1 MRKHFLLLPLI
12 VSMCGCGEITVEF
25 SGENSSA
32 EKNESEESSPSDGVS
47 NNVSDGVSNNVI
59 LYETVD
65 GMPIV
70 SFISGDYT
78 CIFGERDY
86 NNNSSSYEMNSFGA
100 HWVEDNEKSGKRE
113 MVFDDE
119 VTHIGKGAFK
129 NCQKLMK
136 MTLPQS
142 VETIEANAFYYCEKL
157 ISIDFPSEMKKIGE
171 YAFQACRNLTEIN
184 LPSGLNEIG
193 VNAFAQTG
201 LRKIELKSQV
211 NTIEEG
217 AFMACDQLTEV
228 IMHEGLKWIGVNTFK
243 DCYYL
248 SEVTLPESIIEIGNN
263 AFSGCRYGMSL
274 YIKSLTPPRI
284 PVQQRNDYS
293 GIFDS
298 SRFESVTI
306 YVPAEAIDAY
316 GDSNWRVYNLV
327 EYDFNAE
334 GDEE

>member
-47 NNVSDGVSNNVI
+47 NNVI

-70 SFISGDYT
+70 SFMSGAYT
-78 CIFGERDY
+78 YIFGQRGY
-86 NNNSSSYEMNSFGA
+86 SNNSSSYEMNSFGA

-119 VTHIGKGAFK
+119 VTHIGKGVFQ

-136 MTLPQS
+136 MTLSQS
-142 VETIEANAFYYCEKL
+142 VETIDAYAFYCCEKL
-157 ISIDFPSEMKKIGE
+157 ISIDFPSEMKKIGG

-184 LPSGLNEIG
+184 FPSGLNEIG
-193 VNAFAQTG
+193 VYAFAQTG

-211 NTIEEG
+211 NTIEGG

-228 IMHEGLKWIGVNTFK
+228 IMHEGLKWIGVDAFK
-243 DCYYL
+243 DCEYL

-263 AFSGCRYGMSL
+263 AFSGCQYGMSL

-284 PVQQRNDYS
+284 PVQAIDYKGDNS
-293 GIFDS
+293 GIFDYS
-298 SRFESVTI
+298 SFERVTI

-316 GDSNWRVYNLV
+316 SASNWRAYNLV

>member
-1 MRKHFLLLPLI
+1 MLLPLI

-25 SGENSSA
+25 SGENGSA
-32 EKNESEESSPSDGVS
+32 EKNESEESSP
-47 NNVSDGVSNNVI
+47 SDGVSNNVI

-70 SFISGDYT
+70 SFMSGART
-78 CIFGERDY
+78 CIFGDY
-86 NNNSSSYEMNSFGA
+86 YDNSREMDSFGA

-119 VTHIGKGAFK
+119 VTHIGKDAFQ

-136 MTLPQS
+136 MTLSQS
-142 VETIEANAFYYCEKL
+142 VETIGANAFYCCEKL

-171 YAFQACRNLTEIN
+171 QAFRLCRNLTEIN

-193 VNAFAQTG
+193 VRAFAQTG

-228 IMHEGLKWIGVNTFK
+228 IMHEGLKWIGVNAFT
-243 DCYYL
+243 DCEYL

-263 AFSGCRYGMSL
+263 AFAGCQYGMSL

-284 PVQQRNDYS
+284 PVQDRVANYNGYYS
-293 GIFDS
+293 GIFDYS
-298 SRFESVTI
+298 SFERVTI

-316 GDSNWRVYNLV
+316 GASNWRAYNLV